1 MVTGVNGSWAT
12 IACAGAG
19 NERPPGRH
27 LRRPRLSKLQPFR
40 YTGRRRLLA
49 TRIFELVESTAVSPR
64 TGTERAYTTLATR
77 DWVNVIA
84 LTDDHEVVLVR
95 QWRHGAEAFTLEI
108 PGGVVD
114 DGESPAAA
122 AAREVREE
130 TGCAGDAAEL
140 LGVVAPNPALL
151 DNRTHTFLITGCR
164 PVGDLDQDDGEDI
177 EVVRHPLADI
187 PGLIDRGHID
197 HSLVICG
204 FWWLA
209 LRRPD
214 LLRL

>member
-1 MVTGVNGSWAT
+1 
-12 IACAGAG
+12 
-19 NERPPGRH
+19 
-27 LRRPRLSKLQPFR
+27 LSKLQPFR

-95 QWRHGAEAFTLEI
+95 QWRHGSEAFTLEI

-214 LLRL
+214 LLQL

>member
-1 MVTGVNGSWAT
+1 
-12 IACAGAG
+12 
-19 NERPPGRH
+19 
-27 LRRPRLSKLQPFR
+27 LSDLQPFR
-40 YTGRRRLLA
+40 YTGRRQVVA

-64 TGTERAYTTLATR
+64 TGTERTYTTLTTR

-95 QWRHGAEAFTLEI
+95 QWRHGSEAFTLEI

-114 DGESPAAA
+114 AGESPAAA

-130 TGCAGDAAEL
+130 TGHAGDPVEP
-140 LGVVAPNPALL
+140 LGVVEPNPALL
-151 DNRTHTFLITGCR
+151 NNRTHTFLITGCR
-164 PVGDLDQDDGEDI
+164 PVGALDQDDGEDI
-177 EVVRHPLADI
+177 EVVRHPLAGI
-187 PGLIDRGHID
+187 PGLIGQGHIT

-214 LLRL
+214 LLTL